1 MTHNTQRHPFLDD
14 LNEDVTL
21 VSSVLRQELAGR
33 DKVLKVIKAAGA
45 LYRGQTATF
54 LGHADD
60 RMFFQYDA
68 DLGNDLT
75 ASGMVSIIR
84 DDNGGVSRLHI
95 AFSPL
100 GAVLTIAEGIKAV
113 VSDDLD
119 AGLFL

>member
-1 MTHNTQRHPFLDD
+1 MTQNTQRHPFLDD

-21 VSSVLRQELAGR
+21 VSSVLRGELTGR
-33 DKVLKVIKAAGA
+33 DQVLKVVKAAGG
-45 LYRGQTATF
+45 LYRSQTPTF

-60 RMFFQYDA
+60 RMFFQYEA
-68 DLGNDLT
+68 DLGNGLT

-100 GAVLTIAEGIKAV
+100 GAVLSIAEGLKAT

-119 AGLFL
+119 ADLFL